1 MSTFPGW
8 IFHLETCFVPLEIS
22 SGEQIYR
29 GEQIMREEK
38 RQKRDVGQHVSVH
51 LG

>member
-8 IFHLETCFVPLEIS
+8 IFHLETCFVPLIIS
-22 SGEQIYR
+22 SGEQSCR
-29 GEQIMREEK
+29 REQIMREEK
-38 RQKRDVGQHVSVH
+38 RQKRDVGQHVGVH